1 MTTENAVEEQVFDDE
16 DDVQPGTKACPH
28 CEDFEYDNTPSGG
41 MQYANH
47 VRIVHPDQTKKAKSG
62 GRKPSSQEK
71 RSPAPPRTPRPP
83 PVDEEYLGGL
93 SPMAQRFYDSA
104 TQVVPSNKANLV
116 KQMVDMFQRYAQTLA
131 ADRHRFRSWI
141 MRYGLTPDQVNLVE
155 DEMFGIEDLLG
166 TPSAQSGMTPQMVP
180 TPGGGYQQVWYAPPP
195 GGLGGDRPINVNV
208 PPSPAPPPQT
218 DSLREEIREMRYEF
232 GSMLKDFAAQ
242 VVQAQQSPSSSS
254 SAGPMRRIPIM
265 DDEGNILKD
274 ASGET
279 VFQEIPVDQS
289 SSMMDMF
296 RMALDYAKPVIGP
309 TPAPPVDEEKL
320 MMKMREEIRDATPA
334 PEPKVP
340 DAIQQSVDEM
350 RATTV
355 NLQQQLMGLE
365 RERDITS
372 AVENAVAPLAT
383 RLNEL
388 QTQSGLTDHQ
398 YELAHKERMAGGWR
412 DMVAGVVDG
421 VREDVKPMVVQSMA
435 SNLKNAGVPDEVIA
449 GVLQNSASTTP
460 TRSSAL
466 KDRIN
471 EAKAQW
477 LKP

>member
-1 MTTENAVEEQVFDDE
+1 MTSGVDIQDQDNENEDE
-16 DDVQPGTKACPH
+16 DLQPSAKSCPH
-28 CEDFEYDNTPSGG
+28 CDYEYDNNSSGS
-41 MQYANH
+41 MAYANH
-47 VRIVHPDQTKKAKSG
+47 VRIVHPDQTKKARSG
-62 GRKPSSQEK
+62 GRKGGSAEKRPSSASQ
-71 RSPAPPRTPRPP
+71 APRPA
-83 PVDEEYLGGL
+83 PVDEEYLGEL
-93 SPMAQRFYDSA
+93 SPMAQRFYEA
-104 TQVVPSNKANLV
+104 TTQVVPNNKANLV
-116 KQMVDMFQRYAQTLA
+116 KQMVTMFQRYSQTLA
-131 ADRHRFRSWI
+131 GDRHRFRSWI
-141 MRYGLTPDQVNLVE
+141 IRYGLTPDQVNLVE

-166 TPSAQSGMTPQMVP
+166 TPSAQGGMTPQMVP
-180 TPGGGYQQVWYAPPP
+180 NPGGGYQQVWYGSQP
-195 GGLGGDRPINVNV
+195 GGHGGDRPINVNV
-208 PPSPAPPPQT
+208 PPAPVPPPQT
-218 DSLREEIREMRYEF
+218 DSLRDEMREMRYEM

-242 VVQAQQSPSSSS
+242 VVQAQQQTPPVPSVH
-254 SAGPMRRIPIM
+254 PMRRIPIM
-265 DDEGNILKD
+265 NDEGNILKD

-279 VFQEIPVDQS
+279 VFQEVPVDES

-296 RMALDYAKPVIGP
+296 KMALDYAKPVVGAP
-309 TPAPPVDEEKL
+309 PPPPVDEEKL
-320 MMKMREEIRDATPA
+320 MMKMREEIRESTPE

-350 RATTV
+350 RATTI
-355 NLQQQLMGLE
+355 NLQQQLSGLE

-372 AVENAVAPLAT
+372 AVENAVAPLAD
-383 RLNEL
+383 RLNDL
-388 QTQSGLTDHQ
+388 QASSGLTDHQ

-412 DMVAGVVDG
+412 DMVSGVVDG

-449 GVLQNSASTTP
+449 GVLQNSAATTP